1 MNSEISPSVQ
11 LALNKAAGFAG
22 KYHTQYITPEI
33 FLQGLLSLERFRSV
47 LEGFATSL
55 AEAGKDLAGYI
66 AANVEKADG
75 EIKELE
81 LSYQLMQVL
90 QMADVQVS
98 QSGADRIAVPHI
110 IYAFYQLEDSYAA
123 FWLKKYVTPAQG
135 DLLSALNE
143 AYADEPSGTEAQG
156 TGDES
161 QKAWMRYCRPLV
173 TEPDWRLIGRE
184 KEIARALLVLCRK
197 QKGNPV
203 FVGEHGVGKTAIVRG
218 LATLLEKGDVP
229 KRLQGKK
236 LYSLD
241 FSSVISGT
249 QFRGDLERR
258 MKEVLDGVAAEG
270 NIILFI
276 DNIHEIVGAGR
287 TGDSASDAT
296 SLLVPYIER
305 RDIAFI
311 GATTFEDYKKKL
323 SDNSRDLAKNHR
335 KPNYFYYAVPEGLIQ
350 PVEVPPY
357 AGLIWI
363 LKEYH
368 NESQGYVIKKQA
380 PKLHAHKYSDG
391 ELKLAEKFWY
401 NWQSDR
407 RLRREAQ
414 RDRDSVYR
422 SLQEELASKGQEM
435 TYKRI
440 ELKLKCAEESRDQY
454 LKESVANGRDLRIT
468 SMLLRRVRHELLQVK
483 PDFDY
488 DALEAEVEKIYGIK
502 K

>member
-1 MNSEISPSVQ
+1 MNSEIASSVQ
-11 LALNKAAGFAG
+11 LALNKAAMFAG

-33 FLQGLLSLERFRSV
+33 FLQGLLTLERFRSV

-98 QSGADRIAVPHI
+98 QSSADRIDIPHI
-110 IYAFYQLEDSYAA
+110 IYALYQLEDSYAA

-143 AYADEPSGTEAQG
+143 AYADDSSGTEDQG
-156 TGDES
+156 AEDES
-161 QKAWMRYCRPLV
+161 QKAWMRSCRPLTV
-173 TEPDWRLIGRE
+173 EQDWRLIGRE

-197 QKGNPV
+197 QKCNPV

-218 LATLLEKGDVP
+218 LAALLEKGDVP

-241 FSSVISGT
+241 FSSIISGT

-311 GATTFEDYKKKL
+311 GATTFEDYKKSVNRSKNL
-323 SDNSRDLAKNHR
+323 ERLFQKIEVEEPSRDEAVEILEGLRGQFEAFHGVR
-335 KPNYFYYAVPEGLIQ
+335 YADGVIRYAV
-350 PVEVPPY
+350 
-357 AGLIWI
+357 
-363 LKEYH
+363 
-368 NESQGYVIKKQA
+368 ES
-380 PKLHAHKYSDG
+380 
-391 ELKLAEKFWY
+391 
-401 NWQSDR
+401 SDR
-407 RLRREAQ
+407 YIHGRFLPEKAIDLLDESGAWLEMHPAATRWSIRHSSRR
-414 RDRDSVYR
+414 
-422 SLQEELASKGQEM
+422 
-435 TYKRI
+435 
-440 ELKLKCAEESRDQY
+440 
-454 LKESVANGRDLRIT
+454 
-468 SMLLRRVRHELLQVK
+468 
-483 PDFDY
+483 F
-488 DALEAEVEKIYGIK
+488 
-502 K
+502 